1 MRLDRI
7 IRNSGCTITVGDA
20 FVEIDAVCND
30 SRKVT
35 RGSAFVAVK
44 GYATDG
50 HDYISIAIGKGAKAI
65 IYEDQAA
72 LDRHV
77 ESMDLDGVTLIKAES
92 SRFALAMMAA
102 NFYDNPSEK
111 LTLVGITGTN

>member
-50 HDYISIAIGKGAKAI
+50 HDYISIAIGKGAKVEDSVVMPGVVIEPGAI
-65 IYEDQAA
+65 VRHAILVAGPGWGHFDQGRIFEIC
-72 LDRHV
+72 LGH
-77 ESMDLDGVTLIKAES
+77 DGSQL
-92 SRFALAMMAA
+92 L
-102 NFYDNPSEK
+102 
-111 LTLVGITGTN
+111 